1 MILGNHGY
9 NVYDVNKKK
18 NERIGMNG
26 RLRRYWL
33 AIWVWI
39 ANDIDVVLWVPTFQ
53 MTLNSYPSL
62 DS

>member
-1 MILGNHGY
+1 
-9 NVYDVNKKK
+9 
-18 NERIGMNG
+18 MNG

-53 MTLNSYPSL
+53 MTLNSYSSL